1 MNLNENEIIDYLEEP
16 PKRGKGRPMGVSNL
30 KTYKWDV
37 TIFDKDTNT
46 FKKGKCT
53 TVNHINEMFGLKLNS
68 DYVKRISTKYR
79 ADMDMKKKGSSFLAR
94 WGHIQIQKI
103 YEPVGISTC

>member
-1 MNLNENEIIDYLEEP
+1 MTEEEVIDYLEEMP
-16 PKRGKGRPMGVSNL
+16 TEIKKTAGRPKGVGNV

-37 TIFDKDTNT
+37 TIFDKETNT

-53 TVNHINEMFGLKLNS
+53 TIADINEKFGLKLNS

-79 ADMDMKKKGSSFLAR
+79 ADMDMKMKKNSFLAR
-94 WGHIQIQKI
+94 WGNISIKKI
-103 YEPVGISTC
+103 YEPVEAN